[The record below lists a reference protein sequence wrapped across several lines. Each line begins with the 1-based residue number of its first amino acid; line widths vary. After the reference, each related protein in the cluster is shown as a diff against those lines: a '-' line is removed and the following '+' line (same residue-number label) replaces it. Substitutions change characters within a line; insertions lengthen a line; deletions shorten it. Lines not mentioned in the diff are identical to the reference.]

1 MFNIPTSTFSWYN
14 PLFYSLRRRRSTLV
28 LTGLALCSR
37 FIVWR
42 RANVSCNSLSTA
54 FSVPASYSFNK
65 FLFIL
70 VSLISVFFVGFG
82 FSFYYSCWLFKINTC
97 SCIRGCCS
105 TFLGNNWIPRI
116 SCIRGCC
123 SHTFNLSFLLL
134 TVTHFLEIIEF
145 LEFLEYAIPGISSCM
160 FLYNSEK
167 CLCRGLVSLLIRGIL
182 NLSSLHTPK
191 LFLTSLSSV

>member
-1 MFNIPTSTFSWYN
+1 MVAHLLEIIEF
-14 PLFYSLRRRRSTLV
+14 LE
-28 LTGLALCSR
+28 LA
-37 FIVWR
+37 
-42 RANVSCNSLSTA
+42 
-54 FSVPASYSFNK
+54 
-65 FLFIL
+65 
-70 VSLISVFFVGFG
+70 VFVVAV
-82 FSFYYSCWLFKINTC
+82 
-97 SCIRGCCS
+97 
-105 TFLGNNWIPRI
+105 
-116 SCIRGCC
+116 

>member
-1 MFNIPTSTFSWYN
+1 M
-14 PLFYSLRRRRSTLV
+14 
-28 LTGLALCSR
+28 
-37 FIVWR
+37 
-42 RANVSCNSLSTA
+42 SCNSLSTA

-97 SCIRGCCS
+97 
-105 TFLGNNWIPRI
+105 